1 MSEQQTRPGEEEE
14 EHVHQHDGSC
24 DHDHHHHHPPPRR
37 VVKIGRNEPCPCGSG
52 RKYKK
57 CCIGAE
63 P

>member
-1 MSEQQTRPGEEEE
+1 MSEQPRPDDDEDD
-14 EHVHQHDGSC
+14 HVHGASC
-24 DHDHHHHHPPPRR
+24 DHDHDGHHHHPPPRR

-63 P
+63 S